1 MSASITLHQLAEQ
14 PGPVITRYVGFL
26 SAKDIA
32 ALMDDAIT
40 LNPNPRSPTYNR
52 IARDIEKT
60 LEKHPDC
67 FKYMSKGTL
76 FSCSV
81 VEHSGEKLT
90 LDLQNGGILDGGHN
104 FFAICRYLL
113 QKCVKSQYPGQK
125 KFEVEAKKKVEG
137 AKDWDK
143 LVQAWSEYGKCVDF
157 ALKAP
162 GAKNLKAF
170 ELPAEFLT
178 PATEVREKDFREL
191 IQLISVARNNNVQL
205 KAEAIAQQKGSYELL
220 RLNLPPAIN
229 DKVQWKSG
237 QPGRTISSTHVV
249 RLAIVP
255 LWVLQHNGVLYNVQ
269 EAVNKMLGAEKEGE
283 TLTFDQLSLQAIYS
297 SATKSISQYSQVIDA
312 VTNLDPEEPTRQSV
326 VKSLGVIAELPALW
340 DAIEY
345 AFEQAYDN
353 AVSGNPARKKFQDF
367 NCNRDGKTGEV
378 KALKTL
384 KPTRFFTLQMGIGSC
399 APAYGFI
406 TPLFVALATA
416 LMQYNPRASR
426 VEWRYN
432 METVIDGIK
441 FGSPGNVLEK
451 VMPDYIDTIEEAEY
465 NPQNV
470 GKTSAY
476 TMLIKLFSARL

>member
-1 MSASITLHQLAEQ
+1 MSSSITLHQLAEQ

-26 SAKDIA
+26 SAESIA
-32 ALMDDAIT
+32 ALMNDAIT

-52 IARDIEKT
+52 IAKDIEKT

-76 FSCSV
+76 FSCHV
-81 VEHSGEKLT
+81 IEHSEDKLT

-113 QKCVKSQYPGQK
+113 QKCVRAQYPGQR
-125 KFEVEAKKKVEG
+125 KFEVEAKRKVDG

-143 LVQAWSEYGKCVDF
+143 LVQAWSEYGKSVDL
-157 ALKAP
+157 ALKMSCS
-162 GAKNLKAF
+162 KYKMSF
-170 ELPAEFLT
+170 ELPAEFLA
-178 PATEVREKDFREL
+178 PASAAREKDFKEL

-220 RLNLPPAIN
+220 RLNLPSAIN

-269 EAVNKMLGAEKEGE
+269 AAVNKMLGADDEGE
-283 TLTFDQLSLQAIYS
+283 KLTFDQISLQAIYS
-297 SATKSISQYSQVIDA
+297 SATKSVSQYSQVIDA
-312 VTNLDPEEPTRQSV
+312 VTNLDTGEPTRQSV
-326 VKSLGVIAELPALW
+326 VKSLGVLAELPALW
-340 DAIEY
+340 DVIEY
-345 AFEQAYDN
+345 AFENEYDK
-353 AVSGNPARKKFQDF
+353 AVSGNPAKKVFKDF
-367 NCNRDGKTGEV
+367 TCNRDGKTGEAKV
-378 KALKTL
+378 LKTP
-384 KPTRFFTLQMGIGSC
+384 KPTRFQTMQMGIGSC

-416 LMQYNPRASR
+416 LMEYNMKASR
-426 VEWRYN
+426 VVWRFN
-432 METVIDGIK
+432 MDKIIDDIK
-441 FGSPGNVLEK
+441 YGLSGNVLEK
-451 VMPDYIDTIEEAEY
+451 VMPDFIDTIEEAEY

-470 GKTSAY
+470 GKTNAY
-476 TMLIKLFSARL
+476 IMLIKLFSAHL